1 MSINTENSLKY
12 DKVQLK
18 NQPVV
23 DKLSFYMGKLLTST
37 LLIIIVMVTFL
48 IGVSIHLADVFDS
61 WFLAIGM
68 QAVILIAS
76 TNSDILPTLKLSGTK
91 TLTLIP
97 LIMSL
102 LMTWYLFISFDGLN
116 TVNYT
121 TAYWTAMSKSVGLA
135 STEYMF
141 SYLFTFR
148 FNKFMRDL
156 NSLESDN
163 AITNT
168 KLTDELYKHVGIE
181 KQHKTK
187 PGRML

>member
-1 MSINTENSLKY
+1 
-12 DKVQLK
+12 
-18 NQPVV
+18 
-23 DKLSFYMGKLLTST
+23 
-37 LLIIIVMVTFL
+37 
-48 IGVSIHLADVFDS
+48 
-61 WFLAIGM
+61 
-68 QAVILIAS
+68 
-76 TNSDILPTLKLSGTK
+76 
-91 TLTLIP
+91 
-97 LIMSL
+97 
-102 LMTWYLFISFDGLN
+102 
-116 TVNYT
+116 
-121 TAYWTAMSKSVGLA
+121 MSKSVGLA